1 MKEFELFI
9 REKRYVQ
16 NVSEHTIEFYT
27 RGFNMFVR
35 HGFDLATISKVQ
47 LMECVTSM
55 REGGMTASCCDA
67 HIRAINPFLTWLFEN
82 EITDTHFKVARIKF
96 EKRIMKTFTEA
107 QIKAIINYKP
117 KGWYEKRIHTLLLV
131 LADTG
136 IRINEALTLGR
147 SGLDFDN
154 LLLTVTGKG
163 NKQRIVP
170 FSIELRKYLFKFV
183 SSHKYDLVFC
193 NRHGG
198 KLRYDNMRRDFGG
211 LIDKLGIEGFDGCFH
226 AFRRFFATNY
236 VRQSGNTF
244 MLQRLLGHSS
254 QKMTSEYV
262 KLVTEDLSREQN
274 RTSILNQNR

>member
-27 RGFNMFVR
+27 RGFNMFVK
-35 HGFDLATISKVQ
+35 HGFNLANISKIQ
-47 LMECVTSM
+47 LMECVTKM
-55 REGGMTASCCDA
+55 REGGMTASCADA

-82 EITDTHFKVARIKF
+82 EITDQHYKVARIKF
-96 EKRIMKTFTEA
+96 EKRVMKTFTEP
-107 QIKAIINYKP
+107 QIRAIINYKP
-117 KGWYEKRIHTLLLV
+117 KSAVEKRIHTILLT

-136 IRINEALTLGR
+136 IRINEALTLER
-147 SGLDFDN
+147 SNLDFDN

-170 FSIELRKYLFKFV
+170 FSVELRKLLFKYV
-183 SSHKYDLVFC
+183 SSHKHSLVFC
-193 NRHGG
+193 NRYGG
-198 KLRYDNMRRDFGG
+198 KLLYDNCRRDFNN
-211 LIDKLGIEGFDGCFH
+211 LISKLGITGFDGAFH

-244 MLQRLLGHSS
+244 MLQRLLGHTT

-262 KLVTEDLSREQN
+262 KLVTEDLSKEQS
-274 RTSILNQNR
+274 RTSILNRNR